1 MQGVWLVAHEP
12 AAVTNAYST
21 YQKGFKLI
29 ALEANNM
36 TWVVSDEH
44 FDWLQNTAMVPRRS
58 THNTV
63 KR

>member
-1 MQGVWLVAHEP
+1 M
-12 AAVTNAYST
+12 

-36 TWVVSDEH
+36 TWVLSDEH

-58 THNTV
+58 THNAV